1 MNYVVNNGQLVC
13 YKTRPS
19 SRAKDTSGIRFQLLS
34 SKPGFHIVPVEAHD
48 STGKSVL
55 MPSLLDQVITVPS
68 EVRTASQ
75 HLRALV
81 AAINKVQPIRLE
93 YGPFGFRPDDVDKA
107 FRAQPPVFQWGVH
120 STVARDALIDLLNQ
134 SATSMP
140 WHLMCQ
146 ASRAQPW
153 WHFLSSVAVT
163 SGSVNRR
170 RLLRRF
176 EIPRWFKGVPRNH
189 LF

>member
-120 STVARDALIDLLNQ
+120 STVTRDALIDLLNQ

-146 ASRAQPW
+146 ASAQASDRNCT
-153 WHFLSSVAVT
+153 LNISVIQVLT
-163 SGSVNRR
+163 TDSHGNTEKRPIFFDR
-170 RLLRRF
+170 GR
-176 EIPRWFKGVPRNH
+176 
-189 LF
+189 